1 MKRKVV
7 DYTAQNVQDFLD
19 YTVYDASHDDPNFAD
34 TDSILDAIGDTI
46 RQHSVTALTAEEMEN
61 ALGKLLVAGAISFDE
76 IGVELAAQAMIV
88 GFALGSC
95 FPGWLERQR
104 AQQSLEA
111 TPTIPGKGVAVRVRR
126 KVVNQ

>member
-1 MKRKVV
+1 MKRKAV

-34 TDSILDAIGDTI
+34 TDSIMDAIGDTI
-46 RQHSVTALTAEEMEN
+46 RQHSVTALTAEDMERT
-61 ALGKLLVAGAISFDE
+61 LGQLLIAGVIDFDQ
-76 IGVELAAQAMIV
+76 IGVELVTQVMIM
-88 GFALGSC
+88 GFALGSH

-104 AQQSLEA
+104 AAGAGRTEQVIA
-111 TPTIPGKGVAVRVRR
+111 TKPLRVRR